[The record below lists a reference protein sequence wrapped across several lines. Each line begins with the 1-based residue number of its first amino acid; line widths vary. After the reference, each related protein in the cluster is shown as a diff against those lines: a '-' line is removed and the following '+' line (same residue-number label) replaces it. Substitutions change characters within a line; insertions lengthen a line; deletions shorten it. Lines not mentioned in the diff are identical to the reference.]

1 MAFDLEFERPL
12 ADIEKRI
19 QKLQRGGDRN
29 MKPDERAQVAE
40 LERELDRRTREIYGT
55 LTPWQRVQVAR
66 HRERPYMMDFVK
78 LICDDFFE
86 LRGDRRFSDDKAMRG
101 GLASIDGQ
109 TVMIVGQQKGRTI
122 QEREENSHGMAHP
135 EGYRKALRLFQQAE
149 KLHMPVVTLIDTAGA
164 HPGFEDE
171 ERGISQS
178 IAENLLVMANLRTP
192 IVSVVIGEGGS
203 GGALGISVSDR
214 ILMLE
219 NAIYTV
225 ASPEA
230 AASILWRDA
239 AFAPDAAK
247 AMKIT
252 APDLLHLGMIEE
264 IIPEPLGGAHRDHA
278 ATAEA
283 LKEAV
288 MRHLH
293 ELRGLPV
300 NELLDARY
308 ARFRKIGAHS
318 AELVE
323 ANTAG

>member
-1 MAFDLEFERPL
+1 MAYDLEFERPL

-19 QKLQRGGDRN
+19 QGLQRKGSH
-29 MKPDERAQVAE
+29 MKPEERAQVTE

-66 HRERPYMMDFVK
+66 HRERPYTMDYIK

-86 LRGDRRFSDDKAMRG
+86 LHGDRRYADDKALRA

-109 TVMIVGQQKGRTI
+109 TVMIMGHQKGRTI
-122 QEREENSHGMAHP
+122 QEREENTHGMAHP

-171 ERGISQS
+171 ERGISQA
-178 IAENLLVMANLRTP
+178 IAENLLVMANLHTP
-192 IVSVVIGEGGS
+192 IVCVVIGEGGS
-203 GGALGISVSDR
+203 GGALGISVGDR

-252 APDLLHLGMIEE
+252 APDLLQLELIEE
-264 IIPEPLGGAHRDHA
+264 IIPEPLGGAQRDHA
-278 ATAEA
+278 ATAA
-283 LKEAV
+283 AVKEAV
-288 MRHLH
+288 VRHIN

-300 NELLDARY
+300 NALLDARY
-308 ARFRKIGAHS
+308 TRFRKIGAHS
-318 AELVE
+318 TELVE
-323 ANTAG
+323 ANTVG

>member
-1 MAFDLEFERPL
+1 MAYDLEFERPL

-19 QKLQRGGDRN
+19 QGLQRRGER
-29 MKPDERAQVAE
+29 MKSEERAQVAE
-40 LERELDRRTREIYGT
+40 LQQELERRTREIYGA

-66 HRERPYMMDFVK
+66 HRERPYMMDYVK

-86 LRGDRRFSDDKAMRG
+86 LRGDRRYSDDKAMRA

-109 TVMIVGQQKGRTI
+109 TVMLIGHQKGRTI

-171 ERGISQS
+171 ERGISQA

-192 IVSVVIGEGGS
+192 IVSMVIGEGGS

-252 APDLLHLGMIEE
+252 APDLLQLEMIEE
-264 IIPEPLGGAHRDHA
+264 IIPEPLGGAHHDHA

-283 LKEAV
+283 VKAALL
-288 MRHLH
+288 RHLC
-293 ELRGLPV
+293 ELRAVPLDTLPD
-300 NELLDARY
+300 NRY
-308 ARFRKIGAHS
+308 QRFRKIGAHS
-318 AELVE
+318 IELVE